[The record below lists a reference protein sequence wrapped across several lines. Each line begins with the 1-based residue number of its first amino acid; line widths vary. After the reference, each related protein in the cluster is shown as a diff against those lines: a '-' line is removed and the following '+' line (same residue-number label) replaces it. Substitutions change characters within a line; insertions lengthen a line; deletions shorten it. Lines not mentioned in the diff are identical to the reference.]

1 MPESAPYKY
10 AKTLAFRV
18 ADPAADGRTLIAF
31 GRDLYVESLGSD
43 AGFIRDFGRYGQKFP
58 LWIAAC
64 AGVDPA
70 FAALLTEDG
79 APIGLAALGVG
90 ERSARI
96 GHVHHFYIKPSHR
109 GRGFGGLLDD
119 YARVTLKR
127 AGFIRARLNVTAR
140 NARAIRFY
148 LAQGWEDA
156 PTPAG
161 ASLRF
166 MEVAL

>member
-1 MPESAPYKY
+1 MPESASYKY
-10 AKTLAFRV
+10 AKTLAFRA
-18 ADPAADGRTLIAF
+18 ADPAADGPTLIAF
-31 GRDLYVESLGSD
+31 GRDLYVESLGGD

-64 AGVDPA
+64 AGADPA
-70 FAALLTEDG
+70 YAALLVEDH
-79 APIGLAALGVG
+79 APIGLVVLGAG
-90 ERSARI
+90 DARARV

-109 GRGFGGLLDD
+109 GQGFGGLLDD
-119 YARVTLKR
+119 YVRTTLKR
-127 AGFIRARLNVTAR
+127 AGFVRARLNVTSR

-148 LAQGWEDA
+148 AGQGWEALPGA
-156 PTPAG
+156 PE